1 MLNDTKQWVALYT
14 NSRAEKKTAQ
24 TLQTAG
30 FEVYLPLQHTRR
42 QWSDRWKSVEV
53 PLINSYVFAKIRD
66 KDVTPVRAT
75 AGVVTIVSWHG
86 KPAII
91 PDKEIN
97 AIKQLMDAAAE
108 VHVKNNSQLK
118 RGARVRIVEGPFTNM
133 EGMLISDCEEG
144 NFCVSISGLDFALV
158 TTIEESILVPVEEDP
173 NQQKGFRDEED

>member
-1 MLNDTKQWVALYT
+1 MLNDTHQWVALYT
-14 NSRAEKKTAQ
+14 NSRSEKKTAQ
-24 TLQTAG
+24 TLQNAG
-30 FEVYLPLQHTRR
+30 YEVYLPLQRIRR
-42 QWSDRWKSVEV
+42 HWSDRWKSVEV
-53 PLINSYVFAKIRD
+53 PLFNSYIFAKIRAR
-66 KDVTPVRAT
+66 DVTPVRNS

-118 RGARVRIVEGPFTNM
+118 RGARVRIVEGPFINM

-158 TTIEESILVPVEEDP
+158 TTIEQSILVPVEENTSNP
-173 NQQKGFRDEED
+173 EGIWEKQ

>member
-1 MLNDTKQWVALYT
+1 MLNDTHQWVALYT
-14 NSRAEKKTAQ
+14 NARAEKKTAQ

-30 FEVYLPLQHTRR
+30 YEIYLPLQHTRR

-53 PLINSYVFAKIRD
+53 PLFNSYIFAKIRA
-66 KDVTPVRAT
+66 KDVAPVRNS

-91 PDKEIN
+91 PDKEID
-97 AIKQLMDAAAE
+97 AIKRLMDAQKE
-108 VHVKNNSQLK
+108 IHVKNSSQLK
-118 RGARVRIVEGPFTNM
+118 RGAMVRIVEGPFVNM

-158 TTIEESILVPVEEDP
+158 TTIEESILVPAEEDP
-173 NQQKGFRDEED
+173 NCQKGLWEEGD

>member
-66 KDVTPVRAT
+66 KDVAP
-75 AGVVTIVSWHG
+75 
-86 KPAII
+86 
-91 PDKEIN
+91 
-97 AIKQLMDAAAE
+97 AAE

-118 RGARVRIVEGPFTNM
+118 RGARVRIVEGPFINM

-173 NQQKGFRDEED
+173 NQQKGFREEED